1 MINFFHL
8 IQLAWKNIWRRK
20 ARTIISISSLWFTM
34 TIIIFS
40 KSMMDGTY
48 GHMIEYTIHR
58 FVSYIQIHDENWL
71 DEKILSNS
79 TNWNPEQ
86 DEILKSTDGIT
97 AFSKRIRTG
106 GLISFGEQTR
116 GAQII
121 GIDPK
126 NEQKVTNFHQKI
138 KTGKFLEN
146 DTTSACLIGDELAE
160 KMKMEIG
167 DTLVIMSYDRYGTI
181 SATLSPVGGILNI
194 GDLQLDGFTV
204 FISIGE
210 AEMLTSLNG
219 KISEI
224 AINIEDESQINDIVS
239 ELKSKVSGNY
249 DIAKW
254 EKISPEALQMIA
266 MDKASGIFSMMLL
279 LLIVGFGILNT
290 IYMSIMERTHEFG
303 ILQAIGVYR
312 ISLASLVFVEIIMLL
327 GISGFI
333 STVGSIPALLYLAHN
348 PIELSGNM
356 AKVYEDMGFAAVWY
370 FRYSMSPFLMA
381 NGFVIGSSLI
391 LSIFPLLKI
400 QKMKVVEALRNV

>member
-48 GHMIEYTIHR
+48 GHMIENTIHR

-71 DEKILSNS
+71 DEKTLSNS
-79 TNWNPEQ
+79 MNWNSEQ
-86 DEILKSTDGIT
+86 DEILNSEKNIT

-121 GIDPK
+121 GIAPE
-126 NEQKVTNFHQKI
+126 NESKVTNFHQKV
-138 KTGKFLEN
+138 KSGNFLEN
-146 DTTSACLIGDELAE
+146 DTTSNCLIGDDLAE
-160 KMKMEIG
+160 KMKIGIG
-167 DTLVIMSYDRYGTI
+167 DTLVIMSYDRFGTI
-181 SATLSPVGGILNI
+181 SATLSPVAGILNA
-194 GDLQLDGFTV
+194 GDPQLDGFTV

-219 KISEI
+219 KITEI
-224 AINIEDESQINDIVS
+224 AINISNESNLEKTVAHLQDKLPAI
-239 ELKSKVSGNY
+239 Y

-266 MDKASGIFSMMLL
+266 MDKASGIFSMILL

-312 ISLASLVFVEIIMLL
+312 ISLSSLVFVEIIVLL
-327 GISGFI
+327 GIAGLI
-333 STVGSIPALLYLAHN
+333 STIGSIPAVLYLANN
-348 PIELSGNM
+348 PILLSGAM
-356 AKVYEDMGFAAVWY
+356 AEVYEDMGFAAAWY
-370 FRYSMSPFLMA
+370 FEYSLSPFLIA
-381 NGFVIGSSLI
+381 NVFVIGSSLI
-391 LSIFPLLKI
+391 LSIFPLMKM
-400 QKMKVVEALRNV
+400 QKMRVVEALRNV